1 MYQCF
6 KSFLGKLFFI
16 NERPNAN
23 EVDSAAK
30 VLLNTSSSTNEDGN
44 SCSQSSTQPFVTRVI
59 KVTATSTDRGTL

>member
-23 EVDSAAK
+23 AVDPAAK
-30 VLLNTSSSTNEDGN
+30 VLLDTSSSTNEDGN
-44 SCSQSSTQPFVTRVI
+44 SCSQSSTQPFVQKVLRV
-59 KVTATSTDRGTL
+59 TTSTDTRTL

>member
-23 EVDSAAK
+23 AVDPAAK
-30 VLLNTSSSTNEDGN
+30 VLLNTSSENGN
-44 SCSQSSTQPFVTRVI
+44 SFSQSPDSEQSKLFAQKVLRVTTYTNTR
-59 KVTATSTDRGTL
+59 TL